1 MFGIVWNPILDQ
13 CFTARRGHGALN
25 DTTNLLVSNQKEISH
40 ALILQDLGSYSDNRL
55 EKIVNID
62 NIASS
67 SHGYVGNPAGTF
79 TYK

>member
-25 DTTNLLVSNQKEISH
+25 DTTSLKVSNQKEISH

-67 SHGYVGNPAGTF
+67 SHG
-79 TYK
+79 